1 MSLPIPP
8 AVGIH
13 VSQTTLDVA
22 LLMRGKIKSKLFDND
37 LAGYRW
43 LRKWLSER
51 ELDVAGLHVCVT
63 ADAPSGEALALALSA
78 MGLVVSLVDAGSVRQ
93 FAHSELAHPQHLR
106 LDAVL
111 LARYCAVRQPPP
123 WIAPPPAWR
132 ELRAWS
138 ERLAGLREIRQQEQQ
153 RSEQHQMAGQEAL
166 CRHIGQ
172 HVDWLDQQIGQLQDE
187 IAAHLERYPEL
198 EPAAGEQRGQP
209 EPAATESMRPH

>member
-1 MSLPIPP
+1 MSHPIPP

-13 VSQTTLDVA
+13 VSQATLDVA
-22 LLMRGKIKSKLFDND
+22 LLMRGKIKSKLFDHD

-43 LRKWLSER
+43 LRKWLGER

-63 ADAPSGEALALALSA
+63 LDAPNGEALALALSS
-78 MGLVVSLVDAGSVRQ
+78 MGMVVSLVDAGSVRQ
-93 FAHSELAHPQHLR
+93 FAHSELAHPQHVR

-111 LARYCAVRQPPP
+111 LARYCAVKQPPA

-138 ERLAGLREIRQQEQQ
+138 ERLASLRAIRQQEQQ
-153 RSEQHQMAGQEAL
+153 SSEQHQVAGQEAL

-172 HVDWLDQQIGQLQDE
+172 HVAWLDRQIRQLQDE

-198 EPAAGEQRGQP
+198 GSDTGQYRLPLEPVVAETSR
-209 EPAATESMRPH
+209 SH